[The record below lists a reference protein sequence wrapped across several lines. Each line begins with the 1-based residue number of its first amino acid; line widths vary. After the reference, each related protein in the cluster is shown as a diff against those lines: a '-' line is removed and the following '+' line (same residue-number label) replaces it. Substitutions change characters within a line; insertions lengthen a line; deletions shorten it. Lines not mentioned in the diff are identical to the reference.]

1 MKVYSG
7 IDHVHQKGC
16 KISFIM
22 GRIIL
27 STILISVKGLVLPF
41 STIAISFIVML
52 ELSKVNLSLLVV
64 TGDTDSYL
72 HLKTSRTLSFE

>member
-1 MKVYSG
+1 MFIKRLYKFPSLWER
-7 IDHVHQKGC
+7 
-16 KISFIM
+16 IS
-22 GRIIL
+22 L